1 MDNTRLYFSDML
13 LTSGKVLTLTFTDE
27 AVRDAVS
34 AALYRKGDIA
44 DARVEE
50 LQEYRN
56 RKDAEEAALHV

>member
-1 MDNTRLYFSDML
+1 ML